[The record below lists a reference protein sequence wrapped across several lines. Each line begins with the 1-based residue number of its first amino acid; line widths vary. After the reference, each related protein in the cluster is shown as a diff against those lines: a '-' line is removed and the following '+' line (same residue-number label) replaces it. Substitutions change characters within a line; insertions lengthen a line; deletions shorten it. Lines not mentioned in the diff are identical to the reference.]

1 MEFPKDLKYTKDHEW
16 ARIQNN
22 IATVGITAHAQ
33 SSLGD
38 IVHVEL
44 PPVGKVLKVGDS
56 FGVVESVKAV
66 SDLYAPMSGKVTE
79 VNPKLSSDPV
89 ALNQHPY
96 TEGWIIKLELS
107 EPSQVSTLIDA
118 PSYETLVK
126 SLS

>member
-16 ARIQNN
+16 TKVQGT

-38 IVHVEL
+38 VVHVEL
-44 PPVGKVLKVGDS
+44 PAIGKTLKTGDS

-66 SDLYAPMSGKVTE
+66 SDLYAPLSGKVVE
-79 VNPKLSSDPV
+79 VNKNLLADPTAV
-89 ALNQHPY
+89 NQSPY
-96 TEGWIIKLELS
+96 DSGWMIKIELQNPSETKTLLE
-107 EPSQVSTLIDA
+107 PA
-118 PSYETLVK
+118 AYETLVK